1 MYLPFDINVADSF
14 CITNL
19 KLSALHRIFE
29 KGVLNKRA
37 SVLDSISNSIYKG
50 YTLDMTILEQE
61 QTIITIAWHE
71 VTFQIA
77 PDLVTEN
84 TPQIHWYMPN

>member
-50 YTLDMTILEQE
+50 YTLDLTILEQE
-61 QTIITIAWHE
+61 QTIITLARHE

-84 TPQIHWYMPN
+84 TPQIH